1 MKKSLKTVV
10 IMLAIIL
17 VCGGLLAILSD
28 LLYVSDNE
36 RIDRA
41 IQEIYA
47 GEDVSLNEDEVLDF
61 TDFNNDTEDG
71 VIKSAYKLTNGD
83 YLVLSTG
90 KKGYSNGTVTVY
102 VAISVDGGVATVKKV
117 VENSYTA
124 QTLMSKLSSY
134 YGEFVGVNSSNVGVI
149 DDMKV
154 SGATGSSRA
163 VNNAVI
169 TAIEF
174 IQTQIGG

>member
-1 MKKSLKTVV
+1 MQKSGVPR
-10 IMLAIIL
+10 
-17 VCGGLLAILSD
+17 G
-28 LLYVSDNE
+28 
-36 RIDRA
+36 RRRA
-41 IQEIYA
+41 ARRSNYSTAGDESQE
-47 GEDVSLNEDEVLDF
+47 N
-61 TDFNNDTEDG
+61 G
-71 VIKSAYKLTNGD
+71 VIKNAYKLTNGD

-134 YGEFVGVNSSNVGVI
+134 YDGFATLTANDVSQIAE
-149 DDMKV
+149 MKV

-169 TAIEF
+169 TALDY
-174 IQTQIGG
+174 IQQMVIGG